1 MGGFFFSYFSL
12 TIIFAFGTKSLSFM
26 VAEIQGLILKNGWMG
41 GWMTERGEFY
51 KLLAEVII
59 LVWTLV
65 HFLILEIH

>member
-1 MGGFFFSYFSL
+1 MGGW
-12 TIIFAFGTKSLSFM
+12 
-26 VAEIQGLILKNGWMG
+26 VDGWVGGWVG
-41 GWMTERGEFY
+41 GWMTERGKFY